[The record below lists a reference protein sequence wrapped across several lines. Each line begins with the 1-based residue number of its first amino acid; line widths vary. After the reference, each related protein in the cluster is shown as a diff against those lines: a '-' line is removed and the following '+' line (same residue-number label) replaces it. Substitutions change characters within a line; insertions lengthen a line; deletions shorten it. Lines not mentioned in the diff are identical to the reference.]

1 MGRFAAVRLAPLT
14 STLELMTPN
23 ERPIDLSEIDK
34 RKFDAF
40 VKESDQIVKG
50 IHSIQ
55 ETQRRMIGFLPPA
68 LTVGLPLLLR
78 PATDVPKELTAAI
91 FLGFGFMFLFFV
103 TNYIGLTRGILRLSK
118 YQMEYLTPKINNL
131 LGSNSS
137 EVFYWEDYIREGI
150 RKPLKELIGYTLIHG
165 AEFLLLLSPSVACFG
180 LGLYYTN
187 ELHQKNVILACSL
200 VYAVVAI
207 TTIYFAWLTVKE
219 SRMIPARYVASSNT
233 SFQGTRRDKAAS
245 RT

>member
-1 MGRFAAVRLAPLT
+1 MT
-14 STLELMTPN
+14 SN
-23 ERPIDLSEIDK
+23 ERTGNLSETDK
-34 RKFDAF
+34 LKFDAY

-68 LTVGLPLLLR
+68 LAVGLPLLLR
-78 PATDVPKELTAAI
+78 PATEVPKELTAAI

-103 TNYIGLTRGILRLSK
+103 TNYIGLMRGILRLSK

-131 LGSNSS
+131 IGCNSS
-137 EVFYWEDYIREGI
+137 EVFYWEDYIREDI

-187 ELHQKNVILACSL
+187 ELHRPDVIWACS
-200 VYAVVAI
+200 VTYAIVAG
-207 TTIYFAWLTVKE
+207 TTIYFAGLTVKE
-219 SRMIPARYVASSNT
+219 SRLIPVRYLTSST
-233 SFQGTRRDKAAS
+233 LKRSPLEPR
-245 RT
+245 